1 MKFEQKQSLEL
12 KITREQIYSIELLEL
27 NAIELDKVITEE
39 VCENVI
45 LDYSK
50 RENSISIDNLLNLY
64 NKNREYNSYI
74 TEDKDYSSLPFTYK
88 EDFRKTLEKDF
99 LTYKLSKKEEAIG
112 KYLINNLRDDGYLDL
127 DILEV
132 SKKFEVSEGFVE
144 EVREKIKLID
154 RKGFASKNLKEC
166 LLIQI
171 ENKDILYDF
180 INIHLE
186 DLAKN
191 KLNNIAKSMNI
202 SIEDVKTLCKRM
214 QDLEPI
220 PSSGENSNEN
230 TPYIHPEI
238 FILER
243 NSELEVKVID
253 SRENQLSFNEY
264 YMSLLES
271 TKDEEIKSYLMEK
284 YDRAIFFLEA
294 IAKRRATIRKIANA
308 IVSIQREFFL
318 KGYNLKVC
326 NLKILSERLDLSES
340 TISRAIKG
348 KYVHSKRGV
357 FPLKYFLVSGV
368 GQNDISK
375 DEILKLIEKV
385 IKEED
390 IRKPYSDQKV
400 LEILKIYG
408 VDIKRR
414 TVAKYRDKLGIL
426 PSNLRKEY

>member
-308 IVSIQREFFL
+308 IVSIQREFF
-318 KGYNLKVC
+318 
-326 NLKILSERLDLSES
+326 
-340 TISRAIKG
+340 
-348 KYVHSKRGV
+348 
-357 FPLKYFLVSGV
+357 
-368 GQNDISK
+368 
-375 DEILKLIEKV
+375 
-385 IKEED
+385 
-390 IRKPYSDQKV
+390 
-400 LEILKIYG
+400 
-408 VDIKRR
+408 
-414 TVAKYRDKLGIL
+414 
-426 PSNLRKEY
+426 

>member
-1 MKFEQKQSLEL
+1 M
-12 KITREQIYSIELLEL
+12 
-27 NAIELDKVITEE
+27 
-39 VCENVI
+39 
-45 LDYSK
+45 
-50 RENSISIDNLLNLY
+50 
-64 NKNREYNSYI
+64 
-74 TEDKDYSSLPFTYK
+74 PFTYK

-253 SRENQLSFNEY
+253 SLFNG
-264 YMSLLES
+264 
-271 TKDEEIKSYLMEK
+271 
-284 YDRAIFFLEA
+284 
-294 IAKRRATIRKIANA
+294 KI
-308 IVSIQREFFL
+308 
-318 KGYNLKVC
+318 
-326 NLKILSERLDLSES
+326 
-340 TISRAIKG
+340 
-348 KYVHSKRGV
+348 
-357 FPLKYFLVSGV
+357 
-368 GQNDISK
+368 
-375 DEILKLIEKV
+375 
-385 IKEED
+385 
-390 IRKPYSDQKV
+390 
-400 LEILKIYG
+400 
-408 VDIKRR
+408 
-414 TVAKYRDKLGIL
+414 
-426 PSNLRKEY
+426 